1 MVHMPY
7 ETDMMADIDDQI
19 IIYVC
24 ACVHACVQLNQ
35 LHTPRISRGEG
46 CQELHSGDTVHVK
59 TKYTMYASH
68 SS

>member
-35 LHTPRISRGEG
+35 LHTPRISRGRG
-46 CQELHSGDTVHVK
+46 AKNYIQEIL
-59 TKYTMYASH
+59 YM
-68 SS
+68 